1 MLEKIIRL
9 SIKNKLIVGLFILL
23 LIVGGI
29 YNATQLPIDAVPDIT
44 NNQVTII
51 TSSPSYGAAD
61 IERIITAPIEQVT
74 RNIPGII
81 EQRSFSRFGLS
92 VVTIVFK
99 DETDIYW
106 ARTQVNERLQQVAS
120 IIPPEIGRPELGPVT
135 TGLGEIYQYVV
146 KPAKGYENKYSL
158 QELRSIQDWIIR
170 KQLLGT
176 EGVADVSSFGGKL
189 KQFEIAINPEKLK
202 SLQVSLQEVID
213 AVEQNNQNT
222 GGAYIEKGPSVL
234 YIRSEGLV
242 KNQQEIEAIA
252 IKQTS
257 NGTAVK
263 IKDVAEVKIG
273 SAIRYGAVVYNNEKE
288 VCGAVVMMLKGE
300 NSSKVIKKVKEKIAE
315 IKKTLPEGVEVEA
328 FLDRTKMVNNAI
340 STVERNLIEGALIVV
355 LILVLFLGNFR
366 AGLLVASVIPLS
378 MLFAIIL
385 MNFFGVSGNLM
396 SLGALDFG
404 LIVDGAVIIVEAIL
418 HRLHHNKQF
427 SELTEV
433 SKLQMDE
440 EVRTSS
446 GKMMNA
452 AVFGQI
458 IILIVYLPILS
469 LEGIE
474 GKMFKP
480 MAQTVSFAILGAFL
494 LSLTYI
500 PMMSSLVL
508 SRKIKKGNNLSERTI
523 IAIERKFK
531 KLLEK
536 ALLIPKRIVAGSI
549 SLFVISVVVM
559 SHLGGEFIPE
569 LEEGDFAVDTRTLTG
584 SSLTTTIQATQKT
597 AEILK
602 SKFPEVEKVVTKI
615 GSGEIPTDPMPIEAS
630 DMMVILKDKSEWTS
644 AKTFDELAEKMSK
657 AVEDLPG
664 VTTGFQYPVQMRFNE
679 LMTGARQD
687 VVCKIFGDDLDSL
700 SKYAEELGRIIN
712 TVDGARDLYVEST
725 TGLPQLVIRVNRD
738 GLIKH
743 NLTVNEVNKAIAT
756 SYSGYLAGQIYEHEE
771 RYDIAIR
778 LDSTSRTKTEDIGSL
793 PIVKNNGIIIP
804 LREVADVNIE
814 VGPNQIQREDAHRR
828 ITIGFNVRGRDVES
842 IVKELKEKTEKQVK
856 FPSGYYITYGGQF
869 ENLIQ
874 ARQRLMIAVPIALLL
889 ILLMLYFAF
898 GKIKQGLL
906 IFSAIPLSAMGGIFA
921 LWLRD
926 MPFSISAGIG
936 FIALFGVAVL
946 NGIVLITEFNLLK
959 REGMKDPKQLV
970 IKGTSIR
977 LRPVL
982 MTACVASLGFL
993 PMALSNGAGAEV
1005 QRPLATVVIGGLI
1018 TATILTLIVLPIL
1031 YVMFEQRKPK
1041 IRNLNFSK
1049 AGIIIIALM
1058 IGFNAN
1064 AQQAKVVSKEE
1075 AVQLA
1080 IENNNSL
1087 KAYSLNS
1094 EIIKSETKS
1103 ASKFDPLDI
1112 STSFG
1117 NLNGNTNDSRIA
1129 FIQNIPN
1136 IPEIIAINKQNNV
1149 KVLQNENE
1157 RKLFEKE
1164 LSKSVRNHYDELSA
1178 LQYKATLLTQ
1188 TDSLFAQAQDRFQRM
1203 FDAGEI
1209 GAGEFL
1215 QMKLRRNNLSNEL
1228 QNNNNQIFEA
1238 ESILRSLLQVDYYIK
1253 PTMLTSL
1260 TIEKIDTANISR
1272 TEQLSI
1278 KQLALESEVLNKA
1291 IQIEKAKFFPKIR
1304 AGYSLQSFNREGSS
1318 SPYLSNINYQS
1329 FDAGIQIPL
1338 ICFNYGSGIKKSK
1351 AKLQINELNKTRS
1364 TIIIDNDINI
1374 ALAKYR
1380 NNTLILERSLS
1391 TDLLL
1396 VGQLENGLKKKL
1408 NEGEINYTEW
1418 VLTGELILRTYLT
1431 TIDNWT
1437 NQRESLNEILFYSNN

>member
-23 LIVGGI
+23 LIAGGI

-61 IERIITAPIEQVT
+61 IERIITAPIEQAT

-106 ARTQVNERLQQVAS
+106 ARTQVNERLQQVS
-120 IIPPEIGRPELGPVT
+120 RIIPPDIGTPELGPVT
-135 TGLGEIYQYVV
+135 TGLGEIFQYVV

-202 SLQVSLQEVID
+202 ALQISLQEVID
-213 AVEQNNQNT
+213 AVETNNQNT

-242 KNQQEIEAIA
+242 KNQQEIGSIP
-252 IKQTS
+252 IKNTS
-257 NGTAVK
+257 NGTPVRVK
-263 IKDVAEVKIG
+263 DIAEVKIE
-273 SAIRYGAVVYNNEKE
+273 SAIRYGAVLYNNESE

-300 NSSKVIKKVKEKIAE
+300 NSSKVIKKVKEKITE
-315 IKKTLPEGVEVEA
+315 INKTLPEGVEIEA

-340 STVERNLIEGALIVV
+340 STVEKNLIEGALIVV

-418 HRLHHNKQF
+418 HRLHQNKQF

-508 SRKIKKGNNLSERTI
+508 SRKIKKGTNISDRI
-523 IAIERKFK
+523 IISIERKFK

-536 ALLIPKRIVAGSI
+536 ALGIPRKIVAI
-549 SLFVISVVVM
+549 AILLFTLSVVVM
-559 SHLGGEFIPE
+559 SQLGGEFIPE

-584 SSLTTTIQATQKT
+584 SSLTTTIHATQKT

-657 AVEDLPG
+657 AVDDLPG
-664 VTTGFQYPVQMRFNE
+664 ITTGFQYPVQMRFNE

-700 SKYAEELGRIIN
+700 SKYGEELGRIIN

-725 TGLPQLVIRVNRD
+725 TGLPQLVIRVNRE
-738 GLIKH
+738 GLTKH
-743 NLTVNEVNKAIAT
+743 NLSVNDVNKAISTA
-756 SYSGYLAGQIYEHEE
+756 YSGYLAGQVYEHEE
-771 RYDIAIR
+771 RYDIAVR
-778 LDSTSRTKTEDIGSL
+778 LDSTSRTSTDDIGSL
-793 PIVKNNGIIIP
+793 PIIKNNGTIIP

-842 IVKELKEKTEKQVK
+842 IVQELKSKTENQIQ

-898 GKIKQGLL
+898 GKLKQGLL

-946 NGIVLITEFNLLK
+946 NGIVLITEFNILK
-959 REGMKDPKQLV
+959 KEGMKDPKQVVL
-970 IKGTSIR
+970 KGTSIR

-1041 IRNLNFSK
+1041 IRNLNFKK
-1049 AGIIIIALM
+1049 AGIIAITLLFA
-1058 IGFNAN
+1058 FSAT
-1064 AQQAKVVSKEE
+1064 AQEAKVISREE

-1080 IENNNSL
+1080 LENNKTL
-1087 KAYSLNS
+1087 KAYTLNA
-1094 EIIKSETKS
+1094 EIIKSETRTN
-1103 ASKFDPLDI
+1103 SKFDPLDI

-1117 NLNGNTNDSRIA
+1117 NLNGNMNDSRIT
-1129 FIQNIPN
+1129 ITQNIPN
-1136 IPEIIAINKQNNV
+1136 IPEIIAAKKQNNTR
-1149 KVLQNENE
+1149 VLANENE

-1164 LSKSVRNHYDELSA
+1164 LSKSVRDLYDQCSA
-1178 LQYKATLLTQ
+1178 LQYKITLIYQ
-1188 TDSLFAQAQDRFQRM
+1188 TDSLFAQAQNRFQRM

-1209 GAGEFL
+1209 SAGELL
-1215 QMKLRRNNLSNEL
+1215 QMKLRRNNVLNEL
-1228 QNNNNQIFEA
+1228 QNNKRQISEV
-1238 ESILRSLLQVDYYIK
+1238 ELNLKSLMEIDYNIKTLILKELN
-1253 PTMLTSL
+1253 
-1260 TIEKIDTANISR
+1260 IEKIDTSIISR
-1272 TEQLSI
+1272 TEQLAI
-1278 KQLALESEVLNKA
+1278 NKITLESDVLNIG
-1291 IQIEKAKFFPKIR
+1291 IQLEKAKLFPRIR
-1304 AGYSLQSFNREGSS
+1304 AGYSLQSFNSEGTA

-1329 FDAGIQIPL
+1329 IDAGIQIPL
-1338 ICFNYGSGIKKSK
+1338 IFFNYGSSIKKAK
-1351 AKLQINELNKTRS
+1351 AKVQINELHKEIAAIKIN
-1364 TIIIDNDINI
+1364 NDISI
-1374 ALAKYR
+1374 ALSNYR
-1380 NNTLILERSLS
+1380 ENTLILERALS
-1391 TDLLL
+1391 TDLALAE
-1396 VGQLENGLKKKL
+1396 QLETGLKKKL
-1408 NEGEINYTEW
+1408 NEGEINYTDW

-1431 TIDNWT
+1431 TIDYWT
-1437 NQRESLNEILFYSNN
+1437 NQRKSINEILFYKNN